1 MDPYNN
7 AQPNNFQGMPNSRG
21 PAFPYINKG
30 INEVKGYYD
39 PYTEY
44 ASNPEDFMS
53 RIMESFK
60 QNPGQLKSNEL
71 RMNAMDNTAASQ
83 GRSLSPNHM
92 RDQGDLA
99 GALYNQD
106 MQQYIDNIFKQQ
118 GLSLQAA
125 QGASGDIGNL
135 YGSAGTAAHQDD
147 IQKRSDKSALTS
159 AIIQALGTAAGGALG
174 GPPGAAA
181 GAGLSQ
187 WLKKLFSPGASDQE
201 EGYGFNNPGYSN
213 LNSSYNTKWMDF

>member
-7 AQPNNFQGMPNSRG
+7 AQPNNFSGMPNSSG
-21 PAFPYINKG
+21 PAFPYLNQG

-60 QNPGQLKSNEL
+60 QNPGQIKSNEI

-83 GRSLSPNHM
+83 GRALSPNHM
-92 RDQGDLA
+92 REQGDLA

-118 GLSLQAA
+118 GLGLQAA

-147 IQKRSDKSALTS
+147 IQKRSDKAALIS
-159 AIIQALGTAAGGALG
+159 SIIQAIGTMGGAAIG

-181 GAGLSQ
+181 GSTLAGL
-187 WLKKLFSPGASDQE
+187 L
-201 EGYGFNNPGYSN
+201 NNH
-213 LNSSYNTKWMDF
+213 SSIKTGDDYIGGVPNMFQNYNHMGNNRWMGR